1 MIEKFKKIILRYIPV
16 LIGMPIGIFLAKL
29 SSLAFII
36 ALAFGGVAYY
46 ITKKEKGETV
56 SLVVSTIAGLIAYGL
71 VYFIVVNG

>member
-29 SSLAFII
+29 SNLAFII

-56 SLVVSTIAGLIAYGL
+56 SIVVSTIAGLIAYGF